1 KCLVV
6 LIFMMLLVFSI
17 DESYV
22 ESAGSVQ
29 DKAAESAD
37 AGQNENIKIKKTDLK
52 KVSLKKDELLT
63 IIDNLDT
70 EEKEFYSSSE
80 ELLNSKEAKKVKKI
94 QEALY
99 ENGSRASFLLVDL
112 NSGKVFSSGTE
123 HIYYGASVLKGPFVV
138 AVNKYDPDSV
148 NDYIKEMM
156 TLAIEMSDNQCYDN
170 LRMTYGVDVLAK
182 LVEDTG
188 ASQTVVDAYNW
199 YPDMT
204 VKDLA
209 KLWVG
214 MYWYFFEETNENT
227 EWCISIFENSFQSF
241 ISSSLCEEYTVY
253 SKAGWICD
261 EFDIARNDGGIVMD
275 EEDPYILVIMSE
287 AFNDYEKLEE
297 LAGAL
302 DKVHEKMIQ

>member
-1 KCLVV
+1 MLNQKIGKCLVV
-6 LIFMMLLVFSI
+6 LIFLMLLVFSI

-29 DKAAESAD
+29 DEAGENADIGQEKMTTGSDSTEQNEALGNAGTGQDEMTAESD
-37 AGQNENIKIKKTDLK
+37 GTGLKKIEKSSDTGQNKKIK

-63 IIDNLDT
+63 IIDDLNTD
-70 EEKEFYSSSE
+70 EKEFYSSSE
-80 ELLNSKEAKKVKKI
+80 ELLNSKEVKKVKKI

-112 NSGKVFSSGTE
+112 NSGEVFSSGTE

-156 TLAIEMSDNQCYDN
+156 TYAIEMSDNQCYDN

-214 MYWYFFEETNENT
+214 MYWYFFEE
-227 EWCISIFENSFQSF
+227 
-241 ISSSLCEEYTVY
+241 
-253 SKAGWICD
+253 
-261 EFDIARNDGGIVMD
+261 
-275 EEDPYILVIMSE
+275 
-287 AFNDYEKLEE
+287 
-297 LAGAL
+297 
-302 DKVHEKMIQ
+302 